1 MNILN
6 CRVETVN
13 QLILIVHCHPT
24 TYPHTQGRS
33 PAAPGISVTA
43 HKQRAV
49 TVLELVRDKL
59 FIAQR
64 IVTRSSSATAAS
76 AAPAANKT
84 IISTRN
90 GAAHVSWSI
99 KKSAALYSSIMIFLR
114 GTGHLITTGR
124 RLGSAKARLEV
135 IARQNAARHMA
146 AGRLWLIYS
155 VQRGPNLQYWSHT

>member
-6 CRVETVN
+6 CRGETVN
-13 QLILIVHCHPT
+13 QLILIVHCHPP
-24 TYPHTQGRS
+24 TYTHTHSDG
-33 PAAPGISVTA
+33 AVAPGISVTA

-64 IVTRSSSATAAS
+64 IVTRSSSATAAQHQLPIKRLS
-76 AAPAANKT
+76 APGT
-84 IISTRN
+84 EQLMCR
-90 GAAHVSWSI
+90 GLL

-155 VQRGPNLQYWSHT
+155 VQRGPNLQYWSRT